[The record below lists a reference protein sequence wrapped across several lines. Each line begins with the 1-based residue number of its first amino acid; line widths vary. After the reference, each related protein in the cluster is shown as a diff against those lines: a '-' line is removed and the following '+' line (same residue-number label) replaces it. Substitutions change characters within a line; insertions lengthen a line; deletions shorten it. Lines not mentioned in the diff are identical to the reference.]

1 MTHLDR
7 FERVVRRSGEF
18 SDEATVR
25 LDQLHPFQMRSV
37 HSKLPPK
44 VRKLFDDGHY
54 AEATFE
60 AFKFID
66 KKVANIS
73 GIKDSGYK
81 LMMSALAESGPIKL
95 NSLSSESEKDEQKG
109 YQFMFAGAMSAV
121 RNPRG
126 HEFDMFDPSETCLD
140 HLSLASLFIRKIEES
155 GFNI

>member
-1 MTHLDR
+1 MPLNR
-7 FERVVRRSGEF
+7 FEQLVRRAGEF

-25 LDQLHPFQMRSV
+25 LDELHPFQMRSI

-44 VRKLFDDGHY
+44 VRRLFDDGHY

-60 AFKFID
+60 AFKFLD
-66 KKVANIS
+66 KKVSFVS

-81 LMMSALAESGPIKL
+81 LMMSALAESRPLKL
-95 NSLSSESEKDEQKG
+95 NPLLTESEKDEQRG
-109 YQFMFAGAMSAV
+109 FQFMFAGAMSAV

-140 HLSLASLFIRKIEES
+140 HLSLASLFIRKLEEAGYS
-155 GFNI
+155 L